1 MFYIYASTMLAL
13 ALVYYE
19 SSMVSYLRSMPMFLL
34 IIIVA
39 LFDKLIKNINI
50 DIFDR
55 YIPLAIGILFIIGIL
70 ITIFMYKFSI
80 NKFLAKDL

>member
-34 IIIVA
+34 IIVA
-39 LFDKLIKNINI
+39 LFDKLIKNLNINI
-50 DIFDR
+50 
-55 YIPLAIGILFIIGIL
+55 FI
-70 ITIFMYKFSI
+70 
-80 NKFLAKDL
+80 